1 MIKKREKRAIYSIGR
16 TTFDTFKAMKTFVWY
31 NSHTD
36 EKTEGFEIIDD
47 EIQKHYIFTKKERR
61 LLCEKIYDKNEEH
74 KKWIESIQ
82 LNLFNNE

>member
-1 MIKKREKRAIYSIGR
+1 M
-16 TTFDTFKAMKTFVWY
+16 KAFVWY

-47 EIQKHYIFTKKERR
+47 EIQKHYVFTKKERR
-61 LLCEKIYDKNEEH
+61 LLCEKIYDKNEEY

-82 LNLFNNE
+82 LNLFNNG

>member
-1 MIKKREKRAIYSIGR
+1 MIKKKKKRAIYSVGK
-16 TTFDTFKAMKTFVWY
+16 TTFTTFKAMKAFIWY

-47 EIQKHYIFTKKERR
+47 EVQKHYICTKKERR
-61 LLCEKIYDKNEEH
+61 LLCEKIYDKEEEY

-82 LNLFNNE
+82 LNLFNNG